1 MRNREIGS
9 VSECVLPRKERK
21 NSSVLWFLCRFRLL
35 QHLKV
40 AVLECKPGFVA
51 MQNGLVC
58 IVKWACLQ
66 FFGVPKFAHTRCLRP
81 QHAVH
86 KRLNTCTL
94 IFQKKRTDRMFL
106 NSLDI
111 LRAQKHANIV
121 LWALLNEEI

>member
-1 MRNREIGS
+1 MRNRETGS
-9 VSECVLPRKERK
+9 VLERVLLRKERK
-21 NSSVLWFLCRFRLL
+21 SKLNFVIFVRFRLL

-40 AVLECKPGFVA
+40 AVLRCKMDFVA

-58 IVKWACLQ
+58 IVKWARLQ
-66 FFGVPKFAHTRCLRP
+66 FFGVPKFAHARRLRK

-86 KRLNTCTL
+86 KHINACTL
-94 IFQKKRTDRMFL
+94 IFQKKRTDRVFL

-121 LWALLNEEI
+121 L